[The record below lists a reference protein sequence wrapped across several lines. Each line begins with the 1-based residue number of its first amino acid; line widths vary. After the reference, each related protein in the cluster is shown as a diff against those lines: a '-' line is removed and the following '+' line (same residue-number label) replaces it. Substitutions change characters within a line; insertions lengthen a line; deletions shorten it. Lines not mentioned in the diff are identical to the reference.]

1 MYKIKKRKRTQF
13 YINESVEGET
23 IEQKVKRA
31 LSNGEGISDSSQM
44 IYTERKN
51 GVMAEYNIRT
61 DRFEI
66 AIDAMD
72 KISRDNTAKRKGN
85 IVKMEVE
92 NEKKNQEK
100 TGE

>member
-1 MYKIKKRKRTQF
+1 MYKVNKRKKTQF
-13 YINESVEGET
+13 YVNEGVEGET

-31 LSNGEGISDSSQM
+31 LSNGEGITDSSQM

-51 GVMAEYNIRT
+51 GVQAEYNVRT

-72 KISRDNTAKRKGN
+72 KIQRDNTAKRKGN
-85 IVKMEVE
+85 IIKMDTEKDGNNEV
-92 NEKKNQEK
+92 K